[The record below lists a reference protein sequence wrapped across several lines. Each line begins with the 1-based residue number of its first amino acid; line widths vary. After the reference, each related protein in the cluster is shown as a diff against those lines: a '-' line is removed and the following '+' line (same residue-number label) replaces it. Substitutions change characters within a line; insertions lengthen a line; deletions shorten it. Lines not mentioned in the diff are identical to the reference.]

1 MGSKMGS
8 KTRIGRGLAFCLEAQ
23 SLTGPVR
30 IFRIMLEGQLIKAR
44 LQTSAQTDGYG
55 MASRIAVHILLLC
68 EKFFAWH
75 NRRVAVIG
83 VDA

>member
-1 MGSKMGS
+1 
-8 KTRIGRGLAFCLEAQ
+8 
-23 SLTGPVR
+23 
-30 IFRIMLEGQLIKAR
+30 MLEGQLIKAR
-44 LQTSAQTDGYG
+44 LQTSAQTDVYG